1 MLRTDRIARPF
12 AALALALPVM
22 VGQQSHAAAPPVAAV
37 AQDQV
42 EYTVRAGDNLYQ
54 IGSRYLVRQT
64 DYREV
69 QRINRVAD
77 PLRLPIGLRLRVP
90 LRLLRTEPLQAR
102 ILAARGAV
110 TMESG
115 GAPVRPAPGVA
126 VMPGT
131 VLETGLDGFIGLALS
146 NGSQVTLPTRT
157 RVRLVAMRRIL
168 LTGSVDFDVAV
179 ERGKIETQ
187 ATPLQADGSRFR
199 LRTPRAVSAIR
210 GTVLRIA
217 YDDAGASVI
226 EVIEGKVAVQGDPSS
241 AETLLAQG
249 FGAQVSP
256 GGAVAVEA
264 LLPAPELIDA
274 GKMLVD
280 PVVALQARS
289 LGGAKGYHV
298 QVAADS
304 SFADLVAEASADGDT
319 VTLPA
324 LADGRWFVRLTAISA
339 AGIEGLPQL
348 YSLRRS
354 LTGLS
359 ASATQDGDRI
369 TIKWLGQ
376 GAQDARR
383 LYRFQ
388 LVRGDAKAAPMIDEP
403 GLQDMQMGVAGL
415 SDGVYFW
422 RVGVQQYAD
431 GDVTENWT
439 PFQKFTVTG
448 TGR

>member
-226 EVIEGKVAVQGDPSS
+226 EVSR
-241 AETLLAQG
+241 
-249 FGAQVSP
+249 
-256 GGAVAVEA
+256 
-264 LLPAPELIDA
+264 
-274 GKMLVD
+274 
-280 PVVALQARS
+280 ARS
-289 LGGAKGYHV
+289 RCRAIRR
-298 QVAADS
+298 
-304 SFADLVAEASADGDT
+304 
-319 VTLPA
+319 LPKPCWPRG
-324 LADGRWFVRLTAISA
+324 LA
-339 AGIEGLPQL
+339 
-348 YSLRRS
+348 RRS
-354 LTGLS
+354 LPAALS
-359 ASATQDGDRI
+359 P
-369 TIKWLGQ
+369 W
-376 GAQDARR
+376 RR
-383 LYRFQ
+383 CCR
-388 LVRGDAKAAPMIDEP
+388 RP
-403 GLQDMQMGVAGL
+403 
-415 SDGVYFW
+415 S
-422 RVGVQQYAD
+422 
-431 GDVTENWT
+431 
-439 PFQKFTVTG
+439 
-448 TGR
+448 